1 MTERE
6 AGESGASGE
15 STAATR
21 LLVVEDEDLNR
32 QLFRAVLLRSSD
44 PRLRGSTIREA
55 ATLARA
61 REDLAAEPADLV
73 ALDIRLPDGNG
84 LELAR
89 ELLARSADDRPRILV
104 MSASVLPSEREA
116 ALDAGCDG
124 FLAKPYLPAELLAAL
139 ADLLGSDELD

>member
-15 STAATR
+15 STGATR

-32 QLFRAVLLRSSD
+32 QLFRAVLLRSRD
-44 PRLRGSTIREA
+44 PRLRGSAIREA